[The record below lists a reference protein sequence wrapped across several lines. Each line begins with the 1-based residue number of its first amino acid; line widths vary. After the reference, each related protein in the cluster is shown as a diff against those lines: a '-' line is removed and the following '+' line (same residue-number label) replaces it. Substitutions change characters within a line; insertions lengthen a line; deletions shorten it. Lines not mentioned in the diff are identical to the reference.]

1 MTGFFRRHRERILP
15 VVVFAVLGVLAVV
28 YRHPLYAWF
37 EGSSLGGGGGMTTS
51 PVGDLRLGLLLDPDP
66 PRQNKNA
73 LHVLV
78 QDATSEPVTG
88 AQVTVQYSMAA
99 MGSMPEMK
107 GKADIEEQGGGRYL
121 AAFSLPMKGSW
132 TIGVDVKSS
141 AGDASAR
148 YNLTV
153 GTKGLTPVGSG
164 GGKGGAQA
172 KKGKK
177 STALPLPEQKFDGP
191 ILASLR
197 TAYAAYEEVRV
208 RLAQDTLDNVK
219 PRAQRIAES
228 LRAAAATAT
237 VKGAP
242 EVKQE
247 LGKGADAATRLAAA
261 KDLDEARG
269 AFGEVSRTLVRLA
282 GADDQL
288 AKGQHV
294 FECPMAKGFGFNEW
308 VQPSATLQ
316 NPYMGKKMST
326 CGSEVS
332 PPKPGAEP
340 AEGKSKETA
349 DSGKVAYYTCPM
361 HPSVHQPSPGQCP
374 ICGMTLTPVSE
385 QEVKE
390 GVIQVDEKRR
400 QLIGVRTG
408 VIEKKDLVRHIR
420 TVGTIA
426 YDQTRLADVSLKFK
440 GWIRTLYADSIGKK
454 VKRGHTLFTIY
465 SPDVYAAEQELLTA
479 QQSGIVALD
488 GGMPDPRKFME
499 KAIRQRFR
507 LWDVPTSVVDHI
519 IKKRETIRYIPIVSP
534 ATGYIVEKNVVEGS
548 SVKPGQRLF
557 RIANLDKV
565 WIEAEL
571 YENELPLVK
580 QGQEARITLAYV
592 PDRKFKG
599 KVTFVYPYLDN
610 GTRTGRVRIEMPNR
624 DVELKPDMYANV
636 SIDIDLGE
644 KLVIP
649 DSAVIYAGPRRIV
662 FVDLGGGKLKP
673 QEIKVGVHSDDMYE
687 VLGGLHAGQR
697 VVTSGNFLIGAE
709 SRLKSAT
716 GQW

>member
-1 MTGFFRRHRERILP
+1 MTDSFLRRQRERIVP
-15 VVVFAVLGVLAVV
+15 VVLFVTLGVLAVV
-28 YRHPLYAWF
+28 FRHQLYAWF
-37 EGSSLGGGGGMTTS
+37 EGSPLGGGGEMSTAAI
-51 PVGDLRLGLLLDPDP
+51 GDLRLGLALDPDP

-73 LHVLV
+73 LHVVV
-78 QDATSEPVTG
+78 QDATSQPVTG
-88 AQVTVQYSMAA
+88 AELTVQYSMVA

-107 GKADIEEQGGGRYL
+107 GKADIEEEGDGKYL
-121 AAFSLPMKGSW
+121 ATFSLPMKGSW
-132 TIGVDVKSS
+132 TLGVDVKSS

-148 YNLTV
+148 YTLTV
-153 GTKGLTPVGSG
+153 GTKGLTPIGSG
-164 GGKGGAQA
+164 GGKGGAA
-172 KKGKK
+172 KAKQKK
-177 STALPLPEQKFDGP
+177 SSTAAPLPEQKFKDP

-197 TAYAAYEEVRV
+197 TAYLAYEEVRV
-208 RLAQDTLDNVK
+208 RLAEDDLDDVK
-219 PRAQRIAES
+219 PRAERLEKS
-228 LRAAAATAT
+228 LRAALAGLD
-237 VKGAP
+237 GAP
-242 EVKQE
+242 RAKEE
-247 LGKGADAATRLAAA
+247 IEKGADAARKLVEA
-261 KDLDEARG
+261 KDLDKARG
-269 AFGEVSRTLVRLA
+269 AFSTLSRTMVRLA
-282 GADDQL
+282 GADERL
-288 AKGQHV
+288 GKGHHV

-308 VQPSATLQ
+308 VQPSATLS
-316 NPYMGKKMST
+316 NPYMGKKMPT

-332 PPKPGAEP
+332 PPKVGAEP
-340 AEGKSKETA
+340 AAAKSEKA

-361 HPSVHQPSPGQCP
+361 HPSVHQPKPGQCP

-390 GVIQVDEKRR
+390 GVIQVDYKRR

-408 VIEKKDLVRHIR
+408 AVEKKDIVQHIR

-426 YDQTRLADVSLKFK
+426 YDQTRLADVSLKFS

-454 VKRGHTLFTIY
+454 VKRGHALFTIY
-465 SPDVYAAEQELLTA
+465 SPDVYSAEQELLTA
-479 QQSGIVALD
+479 QQSGVVALD
-488 GGMPDPRKFME
+488 GGMPDPRNFME

-507 LWDVPTSVVDHI
+507 LWDVPVGVVDHI

-534 ATGYIVEKNVVEGS
+534 ATGYVVEKNVVEGS

-565 WIEAEL
+565 WIEADL
-571 YENELPLVK
+571 YESELPMVK
-580 QGQEARITLAYV
+580 LGQEAQVTLAYV

-599 KVTFVYPYLDN
+599 KVTFIYPYLDN
-610 GTRTGRVRIEMPNR
+610 KTRTGRVRIELPNR

-636 SIDIDLGE
+636 GIDIDLGE

-649 DSAVIYAGPRRIV
+649 DSAVVYAGPRRIV

-687 VLGGLHAGQR
+687 VLSGLQAGQR